1 MIKGVL
7 KTYDG
12 REHKLPSL
20 LEWELCL
27 TGGVPCDSFRVKTV
41 LSDELRGV
49 LPDVTRFL
57 VLQNGETLFRGVV
70 DEYELSWD
78 GSGETVTVSGRGMAA
93 LLLDNESERKTY
105 QNPTMQE
112 ILNNHVLDFG
122 VALEGAVPAV
132 AGESSYVVESGSSQW
147 KALSGFT
154 SFYGGFVPHF
164 TPTGL
169 LCLRAASGRKV
180 LLGDGEA
187 VLQLRKKE
195 KRYGILSEVL
205 VIDKSRKLRQSVQNK
220 DFIRRGGNC
229 RRVVYMPGRSSFAAM
244 RYTGEYQIRQ
254 SEKERLEIEL
264 TLGRSFAAFPG
275 DEVELKLERWGVS
288 GVFRVQEAE
297 SRMDGSGESCRLI
310 LKEG

>member
-1 MIKGVL
+1 MQGIL

-12 REHKLPSL
+12 RQYPLPAL

-27 TGGVPCDSFRVKTV
+27 TGGVPCDSFRLKAP
-41 LSDELRGV
+41 LSDELREL

-57 VLQNGETLFRGVV
+57 ARKEGKDLFQGVV
-70 DEYELSWD
+70 DEYELVWD
-78 GSGETVTVSGRGMAA
+78 GNGESVTVSGRGMAA
-93 LLLDNESERKTY
+93 LLLDNESERVTY

-122 VALEGAVPAV
+122 VEVDGGVPNI

-164 TPTGL
+164 TPMGR
-169 LCLRAASGRKV
+169 LCLREESGKQV

-187 VLQLRKKE
+187 VLQLQKKE
-195 KRYGILSEVL
+195 KRYGVLSEVL
-205 VIDKSRKLRQSVQNK
+205 VIDKRRMLRQSIQNP
-220 DFIRRGGNC
+220 DFIRQGGNC
-229 RRVVYMPGRSSFAAM
+229 RRVVYMPGRSTFAAM

-254 SEKERLEIEL
+254 SEKERLEIEV

-275 DEVELKLERWGVS
+275 DEVQLQLGRWGVR
-288 GVFRVQEAE
+288 GRFRVQEAE